1 MTGEPEERTVD
12 RALSRAVLQSRPYS
26 EQELEAAESRI
37 AARVSNRMLYR
48 ALCLDDEIRDGIG
61 DEMRRAAR
69 RAARSAG
76 EPERFTEAAYLA
88 MLCRT
93 VVERD
98 GALQHMAAFLG
109 RRIPQPDG
117 ARVLGCVLQLA
128 GREDSARFWWQFA
141 AGAGDTAAAY
151 CLYLHHLTL
160 GEAWEAELWRRQVD
174 PGPPPAAVGRATG
187 STGNAGDTGLTG
199 LGGPDEPWRC
209 GAHGAQGATEDG
221 SNPALVLRVLTGL
234 RGDGGEYLTAT
245 ATAVLHYVPG
255 AVHFVDEIE
264 LPLPVAD
271 FAQRIEELT
280 ATV

>member
-1 MTGEPEERTVD
+1 MGEPEERTVD

-26 EQELEAAESRI
+26 VQEIEAAECRI
-37 AARVSNRMLYR
+37 AARVGNRMLYR

-61 DEMRRAAR
+61 DEMRRAVLPQPGRLAEC
-69 RAARSAG
+69 AVG
-76 EPERFTEAAYLA
+76 TPERITRATAYLA

-93 VVERD
+93 VVEQD
-98 GALQHMAAFLG
+98 GALQHMGAFLG

-141 AGAGDTAAAY
+141 AGAGDAAAAY

-174 PGPPPAAVGRATG
+174 PGPPPAAAEQRAGDRGHTG
-187 STGNAGDTGLTG
+187 SRAG
-199 LGGPDEPWRC
+199 
-209 GAHGAQGATEDG
+209 HGETSEDG
-221 SNPALVLRVLTGL
+221 SNPGLVLRVLTGL
-234 RGDGGEYLTAT
+234 RGNGEEYLTAT

-264 LPLPVAD
+264 LPLPAAD